1 MKVEELTKEEVK
13 KINAGLPYCGSE
25 KHNLTS
31 FLLNALAPGLGGLYD
46 LGHLVGSE

>member
-1 MKVEELTKEEVK
+1 MKIEKLTLEESKFV
-13 KINAGLPYCGSE
+13 NGGLPYCGSK

-31 FLLNALAPGLGGLYD
+31 FLLNLVVPGFGGLYD